1 MIPFKR
7 SLRLR
12 WTREKPLLARGV
24 EGKWT
29 MAESVNITS
38 PLNKQRMTSLPFGN
52 AQDLIPTLSPDGKK
66 LLVSYYDFSPE
77 MPDEWRKSGFMQFRS
92 SAGVIQAFHL
102 LVLYDLATG
111 ETRVPLKTPWV
122 IYAPRWSADGKSF
135 VVVAR
140 PPINSDMELE
150 NVKNQ
155 NMGSSGAHLFWVA
168 PDTGNVEDVAS
179 KLAYPWEGPLLWDK
193 NGDLLVRVGSLDT
206 IARYSRKDSEWRSI
220 ASWHLPVQNGS
231 QLATDGTYVIGTL
244 SDILTPPQLFI
255 YDPRGKRVQLFTNL
269 NPQFENLTLGH
280 PQEVHWRTSTGFDAS
295 GALLLPPY
303 YAKGARYQLV
313 IHTKPFGNFFVC
325 SFGNY
330 PSFAP
335 QPIANAGIMY
345 LGQIAT
351 KGSTQREEDYFP
363 KGYPGYQGA
372 GGVAEAGFAMDL
384 WESAVKTLDAQGL
397 IDSNKVGIIGFSRTG
412 WYTEFILAHSKV
424 HYRAA
429 TVADNV
435 QYSLGEYWL
444 SDDAGTLKTYDL
456 TYGGPPYGA
465 TLKNWLD
472 YSVSFNLDKIHTP
485 LLMEQMGECTP
496 YDKVD
501 APPAGLAE
509 SFEVFSGLNR
519 LSKPVELYYYPNE
532 KHSPDHPQARLA
544 TMQRNL
550 DWYRF
555 WLQGYERPSPEDPQQ
570 YVRWRGRRE
579 LQQHHEMTS
588 GATA

>member
-140 PPINSDMELE
+140 PPINSDLERE

-193 NGDLLVRVGSLDT
+193 NGDLLVRVGSTDT
-206 IARYSRKDSEWRSI
+206 ITRFSSKGAEWQ
-220 ASWHLPVQNGS
+220 PVSSFRIPLKVGNQT
-231 QLATDGTYVIGTL
+231 ATDGKYVIGEFNDTT
-244 SDILTPPQLFI
+244 TPPQLFI
-255 YDPRGKRVQLFTNL
+255 YR
-269 NPQFENLTLGH
+269 
-280 PQEVHWRTSTGFDAS
+280 
-295 GALLLPPY
+295 
-303 YAKGARYQLV
+303 
-313 IHTKPFGNFFVC
+313 
-325 SFGNY
+325 
-330 PSFAP
+330 
-335 QPIANAGIMY
+335 AGDK
-345 LGQIAT
+345 QI
-351 KGSTQREEDYFP
+351 
-363 KGYPGYQGA
+363 
-372 GGVAEAGFAMDL
+372 
-384 WESAVKTLDAQGL
+384 
-397 IDSNKVGIIGFSRTG
+397 
-412 WYTEFILAHSKV
+412 
-424 HYRAA
+424 
-429 TVADNV
+429 
-435 QYSLGEYWL
+435 
-444 SDDAGTLKTYDL
+444 
-456 TYGGPPYGA
+456 
-465 TLKNWLD
+465 
-472 YSVSFNLDKIHTP
+472 
-485 LLMEQMGECTP
+485 
-496 YDKVD
+496 
-501 APPAGLAE
+501 
-509 SFEVFSGLNR
+509 
-519 LSKPVELYYYPNE
+519 
-532 KHSPDHPQARLA
+532 
-544 TMQRNL
+544 
-550 DWYRF
+550 
-555 WLQGYERPSPEDPQQ
+555 
-570 YVRWRGRRE
+570 
-579 LQQHHEMTS
+579 
-588 GATA
+588 